1 MSFRKIPEEKEQKQL
16 DMVKLEAKNIKDKRI
31 IGIWGYPDPLVLK
44 KVQAE
49 YSAHEFIDLD
59 INFNFPSS
67 NIHPDAYCRII
78 SNIIDNAIYLKDK
91 IDLIL
96 ASVGEEKC
104 DSARFAA
111 KILEDL
117 GFKIIQTKYTD
128 YDDTTEILTPVCTS
142 SLPLKEKISTIM
154 DGILS
159 PQEGLEICEFSLAK
173 YGFWGV
179 PPNDMS
185 ILELFPDNTHVFG
198 WTRCVEAKRPA
209 DIDLEMYV
217 DEALP
222 TVFFSQTFCAKMQLA
237 KYLAKKYN
245 GLYVDAD
252 DAASNSVKAKIQ
264 AFIRLG

>member
-1 MSFRKIPEEKEQKQL
+1 MTYKIKNT
-16 DMVKLEAKNIKDKRI
+16 KNITNKRI
-31 IGIWGYPDPLVLK
+31 IGIWGYPDPIVLK
-44 KVQAE
+44 KMQNE
-49 YSAHEFIDLD
+49 YLDHEFIDLD

-78 SNIIDNAIYLKDK
+78 SNIIDNAMHLKDK
-91 IDLIL
+91 IDLIV

-117 GFKIIQTKYTD
+117 GFKIIQTKYIN
-128 YDDTTEILTPVCTS
+128 YDDSKEILTPVCAS
-142 SLPLKEKISTIM
+142 SIPLKEKIIKIM
-154 DGILS
+154 NGILS
-159 PQEGLEICEFSLAK
+159 PQEGLETCECSLAAF
-173 YGFWGV
+173 GFWGV

-217 DEALP
+217 DESLP
-222 TVFFSQTFCAKMQLA
+222 TVFFAQTFCAKMQLA

-252 DAASNSVKAKIQ
+252 DIASNSVKAKIQ